1 MVNFSN
7 FIFWWQQQ
15 GRGAGLAGF
24 IPLIIIFAIFYL
36 LLIRPMRAKQK
47 KLRQLIENL
56 RNGDKIIST
65 GGIYG
70 TVLGITEDTILLKIA
85 DNIKIV
91 ISRNAVAG
99 LQPEKK

>member
-7 FIFWWQQQ
+7 LNFWWQQQ
-15 GRGAGLAGF
+15 GTGAGLTGF

-47 KLRQLIENL
+47 KLRQLIQNL
-56 RNGDKIIST
+56 KNGDKVIST

-70 TVLGITEDTILLKIA
+70 TVVGITEDTILLKIA

-91 ISRNAVAG
+91 IARNAVAG